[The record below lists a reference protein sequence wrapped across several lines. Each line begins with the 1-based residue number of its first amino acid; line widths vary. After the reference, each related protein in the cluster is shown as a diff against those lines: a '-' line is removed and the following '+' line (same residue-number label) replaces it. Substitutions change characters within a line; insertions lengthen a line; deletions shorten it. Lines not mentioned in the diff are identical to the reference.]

1 MNVVIALTVFAAIF
15 PAELP
20 DKTFVA
26 TLVLATRFSPL
37 PVWFGAAAAFLVQTI
52 VAVAAGGA
60 LSLLPRRPVQAVAA
74 LLFAVGAVA
83 VLMAKETPAEEAE
96 EVEAEIAD
104 VPAKASARRAAV
116 TTFVVLFVAEW
127 GDLSQLLTAAF
138 AAKYH
143 DVLAVGTGALLAL
156 LIVAGLGAAG
166 GRALLRVVPVVW
178 IRRVAAAVFASVAV
192 ATAVE
197 ALRG

>member
-1 MNVVIALTVFAAIF
+1 MNLVIAATVFAAIF
-15 PAELP
+15 PSELP

-26 TLVLATRFSPL
+26 TLVLATRFSAF
-37 PVWFGAAAAFLVQTI
+37 PVWIGAAAAFLVQTV

-60 LSLLPRRPVQAVAA
+60 LALLPKRPVHAVAA
-74 LLFAVGAVA
+74 LLFAAGAVA
-83 VLMAKETPAEEAE
+83 VLLAKDSPTE
-96 EVEAEIAD
+96 EVADVEQEIAD
-104 VPAKASARRAAV
+104 VPPRASARRAAV

-138 AAKYH
+138 AAKYR
-143 DVLAVGTGALLAL
+143 DWLSVGTGALLAL

-178 IRRVAAAVFASVAV
+178 IRRVAAAVFGAVAV
-192 ATAVE
+192 VTAIEV
-197 ALRG
+197 LRG

>member
-1 MNVVIALTVFAAIF
+1 
-15 PAELP
+15 
-20 DKTFVA
+20 
-26 TLVLATRFSPL
+26 
-37 PVWFGAAAAFLVQTI
+37 
-52 VAVAAGGA
+52 
-60 LSLLPRRPVQAVAA
+60 

-83 VLMAKETPAEEAE
+83 VLLAKETPAQEAA
-96 EVEAEIAD
+96 EVEAGLTD
-104 VPAKASARRAAV
+104 VPAQPSARRAAL

-138 AAKYH
+138 AAKYR

-178 IRRVAAAVFASVAV
+178 IRRVAAAVFAAVAV
-192 ATAVE
+192 VTAVD
-197 ALRG
+197 AIRG

>member
-1 MNVVIALTVFAAIF
+1 MNLVVAATVFAAIF

-26 TLVLATRFSPL
+26 TLVLATRFSPF
-37 PVWFGAAAAFLVQTI
+37 PVWCGAAAAFVVQTV

-60 LSLLPRRPVQAVAA
+60 LSLLPHRPVQGAA
-74 LLFAVGAVA
+74 ATLFALGAVA
-83 VLMAKETPAEEAE
+83 VLLTKDSPTEEAA
-96 EVEAEIAD
+96 EVEAEVSD
-104 VPAKASARRAAV
+104 VPPRASARRAAL
-116 TTFVVLFVAEW
+116 TTFAVLFVAEW

-138 AAKYH
+138 AAKYR
-143 DVLAVGTGALLAL
+143 DVLAVGSGALLAL

-178 IRRVAAAVFASVAV
+178 IRRVAAAVFAAGAV
-192 ATAVE
+192 VTAVD
-197 ALRG
+197 AIRG